1 MARKHHYKRRTKT
14 DAHEID
20 VTTFLNLMVVLV
32 PFLLIT
38 AVFSRLT
45 IVELDLPSSASQS
58 NHRPDTF
65 RVEVIVREEGIE
77 ISNGTAIIAS
87 IPKKEDEFDLE
98 TLSDFM
104 VMLKQQYPSH
114 DAASVLMEAQ
124 IPYDYLIQVMDV
136 VRSVELPVQG
146 QEVADGQAVVDGQE
160 VAESQEQMQLYALF
174 SEISVGDAP

>member
-1 MARKHHYKRRTKT
+1 MARRHHYKRRGKKPAY
-14 DAHEID
+14 DID

-45 IVELDLPSSASQS
+45 IVELNVPSSAGGPSTAQEGFQ
-58 NHRPDTF
+58 P
-65 RVEVIVREEGIE
+65 EVVVRESGIE
-77 ISNGTAIIAS
+77 ITNGRAVIAAI
-87 IPKKEDEFDLE
+87 PNKDDEFDLQ

-104 VMLKQQYPSH
+104 VELKQTYPEQ

-124 IPYDYLIQVMDV
+124 IPYDYLIRVMDV
-136 VRSVELPVQG
+136 VRSVEVPVENG
-146 QEVADGQAVVDGQE
+146 VEIEGE
-160 VAESQEQMQLYALF
+160 EEYELFALF